1 MRENR
6 KDRFM
11 SMRIVDNDSIQK
23 AMKGYCRVCVNLSSF
38 DPDSVAEVIN
48 GVSTTDLTGR
58 FVGGLVG
65 EPNFGSEDE
74 LIVYT
79 ENIYGANGPFRG
91 GWQVQSTTSSISATI
106 MKLSLENFR
115 IIFPD
120 FQDNGAWANAAGDQ
134 VYGRRVSRS
143 GNVTD
148 ASYFDNAALVFEG
161 QTDDEVGMII
171 RLNNVVNVS
180 DSKEFS
186 PDSDG
191 NIAGVEVQLQA
202 HQDLST
208 LSSSGGTQPPVE
220 FYLPSFAATA

>member
-1 MRENR
+1 
-6 KDRFM
+6 M

-79 ENIYGANGPFRG
+79 ENIYGANGPFKG
-91 GWQVQSTTSSISATI
+91 GWQIQSTTSSISATI
-106 MKLSLENFR
+106 MKLSIENFR
-115 IIFPD
+115 MIFPD
-120 FQDNGAWANAAGDQ
+120 LREDGAWTNEAGDQ
-134 VYGRRVSRS
+134 IYGRRVSRS

-148 ASYFDNAALVFEG
+148 DSYMDNAALVFEG
-161 QTDDEVGMII
+161 RTDDEVGMII

-186 PDSDG
+186 PDGDG
-191 NIAGVEVQLQA
+191 NISGVEIQLQA
-202 HQDLST
+202 HQDLGS
-208 LSSSGGTQPPVE
+208 LSDSGGAQSPCEFFLPEDAQVPVT
-220 FYLPSFAATA
+220 P

>member
-1 MRENR
+1 MP
-6 KDRFM
+6 
-11 SMRIVDNDSIQK
+11 MRIVDNESIQL
-23 AMKGYCRVCVNLSSF
+23 AMKGFCRVCLNLSSF
-38 DPDSVAEVIN
+38 QPDSLVEVIN
-48 GVSTTDLTGR
+48 GVSTTDTTGR

-65 EPNFGSEDE
+65 EPNFASEDE

-79 ENIYGANGPFRG
+79 ENIYGAQGPFKG
-91 GWQVQSTTSSISATI
+91 GWNILSTTSSITATL

-120 FQDNGAWANAAGDQ
+120 LQDNGAWQNTAGDQ
-134 VYGRRVSRS
+134 IYGRRVSRS

-148 ASYFDNAALVFEG
+148 ASYFDNVALVFEG

-186 PDSDG
+186 PDGDG
-191 NIAGVEVQLQA
+191 NISGVEVQLQA
-202 HQDLST
+202 HQDLSA
-208 LSSSGGTQPPVE
+208 LSSTGLAQSPCE
-220 FYLPSFAATA
+220 FYLPDYETVA